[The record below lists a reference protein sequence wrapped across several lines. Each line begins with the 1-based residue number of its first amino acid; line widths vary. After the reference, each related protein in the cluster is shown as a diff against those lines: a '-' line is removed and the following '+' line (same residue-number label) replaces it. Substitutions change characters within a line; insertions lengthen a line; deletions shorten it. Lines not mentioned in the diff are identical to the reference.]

1 MSHDI
6 NLYEARLRPRREW
19 LNAKLL
25 GQAALAVLAVVAAT
39 ALWAHFRSSA
49 REAVAAELQAQVSE
63 RQMQVDARTK
73 ALAEQKVSP
82 DVVAALADAREAL
95 AARTVA
101 FDVLSSGRSLNT
113 SGFSGIFK
121 GFAQQAPE
129 NPKLWLTAFSVR
141 RGGEAIEIRGR
152 ALDAAALP
160 TYVQGLRRQPA
171 FEGRSFAGLEIS
183 DRSFK
188 EAEGPGQLAGAA
200 AAGAAGPKAPGSP
213 GASVAADPAAIEFVL
228 RSEAAP
234 AGGRSDA
241 TGRSMP

>member
-1 MSHDI
+1 MSQQI
-6 NLYEARLRPRREW
+6 NLYEARLRPSREW
-19 LNAKLL
+19 LVGRLL
-25 GQAALAVLAVVAAT
+25 GQAALAVLVLVAAA
-39 ALWAHFRSSA
+39 ALWAHVRSSG

-63 RQMQVDARTK
+63 RQEQVDARTK

-82 DVVAALADAREAL
+82 ELLAALADAREAL

-101 FDVLSSGRSLNT
+101 FDVLNSGRSLNT

-129 NPKLWLTAFSVR
+129 NPRLWLTAFSVR

-160 TYVQGLRRQPA
+160 AYVQGLRHQPA
-171 FEGRSFAGLEIS
+171 FEGRRFAGLEIN

-188 EAEGPGQLAGAA
+188 DAETPGQM
-200 AAGAAGPKAPGSP
+200 
-213 GASVAADPAAIEFVL
+213 VAAKPQNPVGTPAVTEPGVIEFVL

-234 AGGRSDA
+234 EGGTAGSVERS
-241 TGRSMP
+241 GS